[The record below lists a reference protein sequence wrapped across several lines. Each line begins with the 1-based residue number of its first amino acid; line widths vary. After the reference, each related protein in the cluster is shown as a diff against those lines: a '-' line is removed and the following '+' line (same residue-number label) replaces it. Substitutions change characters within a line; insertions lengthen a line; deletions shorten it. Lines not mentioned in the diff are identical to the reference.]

1 MGLFYYY
8 FKNKDEAF
16 EKAIDKFFSKYRGEL
31 SSISKNDSRDPYFAL
46 TGFFEYMSDQ
56 AESFRR
62 EYAEK
67 LHWTV
72 RWAIRERALNVIEPY
87 IQNIVDTL
95 VCYGLAP
102 KISVNAASKFL
113 TYGVGSVILHE
124 SREKWLSQKD
134 DLMSGA
140 YLIMGL
146 EAEAASLMFP
156 RYAEISDLPA
166 LFEYYKK
173 METPLHESERSDYS
187 YRISERIKGKEVLVI
202 AAEKRIVG
210 VSVFSLSKRSIDYLA
225 VIPEYRRRG
234 IASRLLTTVLGRFSV
249 GDTASAAFKSDIASA
264 DDALRLY
271 KKFGFLDHI
280 GLTSYGNRCHCLTL
294 KITDGKWKHLMQEKG
309 ELIMRKLIG
318 NDRIFKIWLNS
329 EDKVTYNLLYHIKN
343 NTPLLLITDDRYFI
357 AAQADKTTPLWIYFK
372 ASPDVASGEEL
383 TELVSGIMRK
393 NKELHIVSQEEY
405 IVNIL
410 DKIAGKLGIPYSIG
424 TKMNAYSCETP
435 NRQNASGALIEA
447 SPSQR
452 TDILKLVTTMK
463 LDSSGKQISDEEAEA
478 FYRYAISSGNVFLW
492 HDGRIRSMANIAY
505 RTDGLA
511 RINTIVTDRDSRG
524 KGYAGMLVSELS
536 SRLLSEGF
544 TPVIY
549 ADADYPP
556 SNRTYRRIGFK
567 KQGKLTEYCF
577 TAAKKKEDTFF

>member
-1 MGLFYYY
+1 
-8 FKNKDEAF
+8 
-16 EKAIDKFFSKYRGEL
+16 
-31 SSISKNDSRDPYFAL
+31 
-46 TGFFEYMSDQ
+46 
-56 AESFRR
+56 
-62 EYAEK
+62 
-67 LHWTV
+67 
-72 RWAIRERALNVIEPY
+72 
-87 IQNIVDTL
+87 
-95 VCYGLAP
+95 
-102 KISVNAASKFL
+102 
-113 TYGVGSVILHE
+113 
-124 SREKWLSQKD
+124 
-134 DLMSGA
+134 
-140 YLIMGL
+140 
-146 EAEAASLMFP
+146 
-156 RYAEISDLPA
+156 
-166 LFEYYKK
+166 
-173 METPLHESERSDYS
+173 
-187 YRISERIKGKEVLVI
+187 
-202 AAEKRIVG
+202 
-210 VSVFSLSKRSIDYLA
+210 
-225 VIPEYRRRG
+225 
-234 IASRLLTTVLGRFSV
+234 
-249 GDTASAAFKSDIASA
+249 
-264 DDALRLY
+264 
-271 KKFGFLDHI
+271 
-280 GLTSYGNRCHCLTL
+280 
-294 KITDGKWKHLMQEKG
+294 
-309 ELIMRKLIG
+309 MRKLIG

-452 TDILKLVTTMK
+452 TDILKLVTTMT

-549 ADADYPP
+549 ADADYSP